1 MKSISTFAASI
12 CSIALCSTFASAGLP
27 DNGFGTVDM
36 PLAGDYVADHSFP
49 DNYMY
54 IINGLPLGPTIQ
66 FDPILTTPANTAEIS
81 GGSLGGTASAGAGN
95 GFQFHM
101 QGTGG
106 MSGYTRD
113 LFLSLG
119 GAGGVASFPEAPVGS
134 GYEVHT
140 APRTPGNP
148 VQSFDCDMFRMFGQI
163 ANPGAGDPDF
173 DLLRI
178 VAGTD
183 FGLPSPGHTTLWDI
197 GGGQWA
203 VDSFFDITY
212 RIDFVGNPT
221 GPFAGRSGSTT
232 GTIRM
237 VLPEPAT
244 LSVLAGA
251 GMIVLRR
258 RRV

>member
-1 MKSISTFAASI
+1 MKSIFSYAAAI
-12 CSIALCSTFASAGLP
+12 GSIALCSTLASAGLP

-36 PLAGDYVADHSFP
+36 PLAGDYVADHSLP
-49 DNYMY
+49 GNYMY
-54 IINGLPLGPTIQ
+54 IIDGLPQGSNIR
-66 FDPILTTPANTAEIS
+66 FDPVLTAPTATAEIA

-95 GFQFHM
+95 GFQFDM
-101 QGTGG
+101 QGSGAYA
-106 MSGYTRD
+106 GYTRN
-113 LFLSLG
+113 LFFALPG
-119 GAGGVASFPEAPVGS
+119 GQGGVASFPQAPPNS

-148 VQSFDCDMFRMFGQI
+148 VQSFDTDMFRMFGQI
-163 ANPGAGDPDF
+163 TGDPDF

-212 RIDFVGNPT
+212 RIDFVGRPGGT
-221 GPFAGRSGSTT
+221 FSGMSGSTT

-244 LSVLAGA
+244 LSVLAGTGLIA
-251 GMIVLRR
+251 LRR